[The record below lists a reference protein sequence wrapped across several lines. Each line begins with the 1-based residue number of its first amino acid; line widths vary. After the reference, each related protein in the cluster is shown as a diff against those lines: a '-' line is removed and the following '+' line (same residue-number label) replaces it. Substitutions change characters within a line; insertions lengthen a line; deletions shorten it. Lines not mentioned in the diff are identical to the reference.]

1 MAGKIIVS
9 TLQSDTDNS
18 ISFVANTGAT
28 IFSANIS
35 HGIAGSFIADGSIT
49 AAKIADGAIV
59 ATEIADGAVT
69 TTKIATSSIT
79 GNLIATNAISQ
90 NNIVSVNAS
99 VASVGTLPKARLPS
113 NSVLQVVSTTKTNT
127 TSFASSSTNAYVDIT
142 GMSVTI
148 TPISATSKILVTY
161 TACVSQS
168 GGATIH
174 IRLLRDS
181 TSIGQGDASG
191 NRLGDSAVWR
201 PNATQ
206 YVYEVAPVSHSFLDS
221 PNTTSAITYKLQAT
235 LGATYSATF
244 YLNRAGTDDNQDY
257 VGRTASTITV
267 MEIAG

>member
-99 VASVGTLPKARLPS
+99 VASVGTLPTARLPAG
-113 NSVLQVVSTTKTNT
+113 SVLQVVSNTKIDTFST
-127 TSFASSSTNAYVDIT
+127 TSSSYVDVT
-142 GMSVTI
+142 GLFVTI
-148 TPISATSKILVTY
+148 TPTSATSRILITGLVNF
-161 TACVSQS
+161 AASADV
-168 GGATIH
+168 GFF
-174 IRLLRDS
+174 RLVRDS
-181 TSIGQGDASG
+181 TAICVGTAAGS
-191 NRLGDSAVWR
+191 RLAATAQQRNTSDSADADAAAL
-201 PNATQ
+201 N
-206 YVYEVAPVSHSFLDS
+206 FLDS
-221 PNTTSAITYKLQAT
+221 PGTTSTVTYKIQA
-235 LGATYSATF
+235 ASAPGGYTTRF
-244 YLNRAGTDDNQDY
+244 NSSADDPDQTNR
-257 VGRTASTITV
+257 GRTASTITV
-267 MEIAG
+267 MEIAA